1 MRVAREALASDLP
14 VVVDA
19 GGLDLI
25 DGRRSAPTLLTP
37 HAGEAARLLT
47 RLLADPSDGPTG
59 RTDVGSGDGVSTGE
73 PVGAQVDPATRPWAG
88 VTGEVGREQVEADPV
103 GAVRRI
109 AELTGATVLLKGST
123 TLVAAADGP
132 IRSQADAP
140 AWLATAGAGDVL
152 AGLLGTLL
160 AAGLDPL
167 DAGSLGAL
175 VHGLAAERASAG
187 GPVRALRVAHAI
199 PSAVR
204 ELLARGI

>member
-1 MRVAREALASDLP
+1 
-14 VVVDA
+14 
-19 GGLDLI
+19 
-25 DGRRSAPTLLTP
+25 
-37 HAGEAARLLT
+37 
-47 RLLADPSDGPTG
+47 
-59 RTDVGSGDGVSTGE
+59 
-73 PVGAQVDPATRPWAG
+73 
-88 VTGEVGREQVEADPV
+88 VTGEVSRAQVEADPV

-123 TLVAAADGP
+123 TLVAAADGSV
-132 IRSQADAP
+132 RSQADAP

-152 AGLLGTLL
+152 SGVLGTLV

-187 GPVRALRVAHAI
+187 GPVRALAVARAI